1 MIIFFYQSVIAVRL
15 VNFARAISFR
25 VELMQLNVIVT
36 LLSCYLEKPLWRT
49 LNKQIEEE
57 RREKKVIPKKRE
69 RIKSRI
75 KDEIEA
81 KNKMSEIGVE
91 YQIWNW
97 KQDEISKMN

>member
-1 MIIFFYQSVIAVRL
+1 
-15 VNFARAISFR
+15 
-25 VELMQLNVIVT
+25 MQLNVIVT
-36 LLSCYLEKPLWRT
+36 LLSCYLEKALWRT

-57 RREKKVIPKKRE
+57 RREEKVIPKKRE

>member
-36 LLSCYLEKPLWRT
+36 LLNCYLEKPLWRT

-57 RREKKVIPKKRE
+57 RREEKVIPKKRE

>member
-1 MIIFFYQSVIAVRL
+1 MK
-15 VNFARAISFR
+15 
-25 VELMQLNVIVT
+25 NV
-36 LLSCYLEKPLWRT
+36 
-49 LNKQIEEE
+49 KQTNRRGKE
-57 RREKKVIPKKRE
+57 RGKSNPKKRE